1 MASIE
6 DEYKKEL
13 RKLMNDYA
21 DTVSTG
27 GAQDFPQYRH
37 LVGVIEGLAIAERA
51 FLDLVDAANKSEDV
65 K

>member
-13 RKLMNDYA
+13 RKVMNDYA

>member
-1 MASIE
+1 MTIE
-6 DEYKKEL
+6 EEYKKEL

-27 GAQDFPQYRH
+27 GAQDFPQYRY